1 MKPRET
7 GLNQKL
13 ITPDFTVN
21 CGPRPAPAHIV
32 RQVESEAQALEISIR
47 AGRHKLDYI
56 AACIG
61 KKRSYVS
68 RMQNGS
74 CPIPDKLVNPLC
86 VATGTNLLQQFI
98 DLHDALNGPC
108 PVNRLAESLRAA

>member
-13 ITPDFTVN
+13 LTPDFTVN

-68 RMQNGS
+68 RMQRGS
-74 CPIPDKLVNPLC
+74 APIPEKLVKPLC
-86 VATGTNLLQQFI
+86 VATGSLLLKQVI
-98 DLHDALNGPC
+98 DMHEALNGPC
-108 PVNRLAESLRAA
+108 PINRLASQMVA